1 MMDDDNYYVVPE
13 LAGPPAAA
21 PRSMMSAV
29 KRTPAQQWQRR
40 YARPSV
46 LPEDGHYLPHARDG
60 LRGMGWAPGND
71 TAFQTWRLLRMGVNA
86 LSIYA
91 GVQAVRGKKVHDAI
105 TFVCLAG
112 AVLDLVD
119 AL

>member
-1 MMDDDNYYVVPE
+1 
-13 LAGPPAAA
+13 
-21 PRSMMSAV
+21 
-29 KRTPAQQWQRR
+29 
-40 YARPSV
+40 

-60 LRGMGWAPGND
+60 LRGMGWAPGGEDANRRWHL
-71 TAFQTWRLLRMGVNA
+71 ARLGLNA

-91 GVQAVRGKKVHDAI
+91 GVQTMRGKKVHDVI
-105 TFVCLAG
+105 TVICLAG

>member
-60 LRGMGWAPGND
+60 LRGMGWAPADAPVPWNL
-71 TAFQTWRLLRMGVNA
+71 ARLGLNA
-86 LSIYA
+86 LAIYA
-91 GVQAVRGKKVHDAI
+91 GVQTMRGKKVHDVI
-105 TFVCLAG
+105 TVICLAG